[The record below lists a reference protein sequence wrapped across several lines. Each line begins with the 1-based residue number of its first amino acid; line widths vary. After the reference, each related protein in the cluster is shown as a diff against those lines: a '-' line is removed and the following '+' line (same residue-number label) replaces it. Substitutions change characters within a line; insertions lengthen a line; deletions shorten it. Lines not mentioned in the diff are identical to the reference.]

1 MAANLNGEN
10 EWVSYENATCLIE
23 TPDSQGTGFFFGRGW
38 VMSVAHNFQN
48 DDTDP
53 EQLHSLLSDTR
64 FRFTVNDHTYDF
76 HPQSRMAFIHHLRPG
91 DNLDPHNMDIAM
103 VKLGKQYEYDRTEF
117 QPWEEAEEAQL
128 QTMRLQSVFD
138 PMHDQQAAPDDTVH
152 AQQAAPDDTVHAI
165 HYAGEGPNV
174 ARLRTELTV
183 ARVGENHGIPIME
196 LQPAL
201 QPGASGSPIINE
213 NFQLVG
219 LLVGGGEE
227 ENPDATD
234 DALMWNDGIQEYI
247 NEGVVIIAGIS
258 GHMAHRNE
266 ANNQQQADLR
276 QCHEETAENVHR
288 RQLEETAR
296 NARLTIYLMNGDVI
310 NGPEATNN

>member
-10 EWVSYENATCLIE
+10 EWVSYKNATCLIE

-53 EQLHSLLSDTR
+53 EQLHTLLSQTS
-64 FRFTVNDHTYDF
+64 FRFTVNGHTHDF
-76 HPQSRMAFIHHLRPG
+76 PPQRRMAFIHHLEPG
-91 DNLDPHNMDIAM
+91 ENVDPKNMDIAM

-117 QPWEEAEEAQL
+117 QPWELAEEAILQAMQL
-128 QTMRLQSVFD
+128 RPVFAAI
-138 PMHDQQAAPDDTVH
+138 HDQQAAPN
-152 AQQAAPDDTVHAI
+152 DTVHAI
-165 HYAGEGPNV
+165 HYAGEEPNV
-174 ARLRTELTV
+174 ARLRI
-183 ARVGENHGIPIME
+183 IPIMN

-213 NFQLVG
+213 NFELVG

-227 ENPDATD
+227 GNLDATD
-234 DALMWNDGIQEYI
+234 VALMWNRGIQQFI
-247 NEGVVIIAGIS
+247 SQGVGIIAHINGY
-258 GHMAHRNE
+258 MAQRNE
-266 ANNQQQADLR
+266 AINQPQADLR
-276 QCHEETAENVHR
+276 QRHEENAENER
-288 RQLEETAR
+288 LQLEESAR